1 MGGHEEQRNEEPNK
15 NAYVP
20 PHRRNQKPNE
30 EQTNKEPNRNK
41 SSTTNWP
48 RGGVRGKS
56 ENTSRFKRNWSR
68 KEDSNSSKTA
78 EEPSV
83 KLNIEENSKK
93 SDFDLYPH
101 PFSARKNER
110 KSLEKFPI
118 PLEALREFI
127 TENEYEELLQ
137 AKENQTE
144 IEESNWIHNV
154 DFKVEK
160 DFYIN
165 FKRKNFLCKSIKYH
179 LNVDGPT
186 DITIQDVFSDIDFK
200 RAICISAN
208 PKNKSGDLQRRITAF
223 TPYICQD
230 FVIYVVGHAYFTVS
244 ADGSTLIYDAPGH
257 GYINSFKGD
266 IMLTDEQGNDILELI
281 NSQPNPAEVIDKILN
296 CGDSI
301 FCVGDENLKKKY
313 KKPIR
318 VSDLSEEDRN
328 ELESNL

>member
-1 MGGHEEQRNEEPNK
+1 MG
-15 NAYVP
+15 
-20 PHRRNQKPNE
+20 
-30 EQTNKEPNRNK
+30 PNRNK
-41 SSTTNWP
+41 NNNRNNNNTRNKSSNWS

-68 KEDSNSSKTA
+68 KEDSKTA

-101 PFSARKNER
+101 PFSER

-118 PLEALREFI
+118 PLDALREFI

-208 PKNKSGDLQRRITAF
+208 PKNKNEDLQRRITAF
-223 TPYICQD
+223 TPYIC
-230 FVIYVVGHAYFTVS
+230 
-244 ADGSTLIYDAPGH
+244 
-257 GYINSFKGD
+257 
-266 IMLTDEQGNDILELI
+266 
-281 NSQPNPAEVIDKILN
+281 
-296 CGDSI
+296 
-301 FCVGDENLKKKY
+301 
-313 KKPIR
+313 
-318 VSDLSEEDRN
+318 
-328 ELESNL
+328 

>member
-1 MGGHEEQRNEEPNK
+1 MEDHKQQRNEEPNK

-20 PHRRNQKPNE
+20 PHRRNKKPNE

-41 SSTTNWP
+41 SSTTNWS
-48 RGGVRGKS
+48 RGGVRRKS

-127 TENEYEELLQ
+127 TDNEYEELLQ

-144 IEESNWIHNV
+144 IEESNWIYNV

-165 FKRKNFLCKSIKYH
+165 FKGKIFFVKVSGIILMWMVLQILQFKMFFLILILKEQFVSVLIQKTRMEIYNEGLLLLLRILVRILLFVLLVMLILQFLMMEVLSFMMLQDMDISI
-179 LNVDGPT
+179 LSME
-186 DITIQDVFSDIDFK
+186 IQS
-200 RAICISAN
+200 
-208 PKNKSGDLQRRITAF
+208 
-223 TPYICQD
+223 
-230 FVIYVVGHAYFTVS
+230 
-244 ADGSTLIYDAPGH
+244 
-257 GYINSFKGD
+257 
-266 IMLTDEQGNDILELI
+266 
-281 NSQPNPAEVIDKILN
+281 
-296 CGDSI
+296 
-301 FCVGDENLKKKY
+301 
-313 KKPIR
+313 
-318 VSDLSEEDRN
+318 
-328 ELESNL
+328 